1 MCSKH
6 PKEELKLYC
15 KECDEVVC
23 ILCNMTSHGKHSCL
37 TLDEADNI
45 FTNKIKNNLAVLKQE
60 VLIIT
65 TLAQD
70 FDKSLCLISTEEE
83 KQVRDVK
90 SFFKEIKTQLR
101 PEFATMFNSLENYE
115 KETLQNIS
123 DIIGT
128 EKFELESMSIR
139 SNENLIKINHDI
151 AQCENYLSLSK
162 STIEKFIFIKTIT
175 TGDNYALPETPR
187 SL

>member
-1 MCSKH
+1 
-6 PKEELKLYC
+6 
-15 KECDEVVC
+15 
-23 ILCNMTSHGKHSCL
+23 
-37 TLDEADNI
+37 
-45 FTNKIKNNLAVLKQE
+45 
-60 VLIIT
+60 
-65 TLAQD
+65 
-70 FDKSLCLISTEEE
+70 
-83 KQVRDVK
+83 
-90 SFFKEIKTQLR
+90 
-101 PEFATMFNSLENYE
+101 MFNSLENYE

-139 SNENLIKINHDI
+139 SKENLIKINHDI